1 MLGAPEGKV
10 EKMVGELVVEIVWID
25 DEHKNKI
32 GLDVRFSIHQLFHQS
47 HISYPL
53 LLVLSKLSTVSHAS
67 SKTHAHE
74 HSQTCST

>member
-32 GLDVRFSIHQLFHQS
+32 GLDVRISIHQLFH
-47 HISYPL
+47 
-53 LLVLSKLSTVSHAS
+53 
-67 SKTHAHE
+67 
-74 HSQTCST
+74 